1 MISDCDNRKTEIPKR
16 LYRCMKQRV
25 NISEGKNPETTVKKS
40 GFC

>member
-25 NISEGKNPETTVKKS
+25 NISEGKNPETTVKNG